1 MDMRVG
7 LYPLTGEPG
16 CGSGGTGTAL
26 KSGNSGSRLQA
37 VYNQGHA
44 SVVVLL
50 LADERLDPNI
60 TNQDGDTALILAADE
75 GQGSVVTLLL
85 ADDRVDPTITNQ
97 KGSTALIFAACEGHD
112 SAVVVLLAG
121 ERLDTNIA
129 NRMAPGH
136 SSVPLSMA
144 TPRW

>member
-16 CGSGGTGTAL
+16 CGSGGTGTAW

-60 TNQDGDTALILAADE
+60 ANQDGSRALTRAALNRYD
-75 GQGSVVTLLL
+75 SVVKLLL
-85 ADDRVDPTITNQ
+85 AD
-97 KGSTALIFAACEGHD
+97 
-112 SAVVVLLAG
+112 
-121 ERLDTNIA
+121 ERLDPNIA
-129 NRMAPGH
+129 DKSGITALWGTWGVGRRAAPW
-136 SSVPLSMA
+136 SRLA
-144 TPRW
+144 TSIESKKNSAHLHHL

>member
-16 CGSGGTGTAL
+16 CGSGGTGTAW

-60 TNQDGDTALILAADE
+60 AKKNGYTALISAALK
-75 GQGSVVTLLL
+75 GHAPVVTLLL
-85 ADDRVDPTITNQ
+85 ADGRVDPDLTNQ
-97 KGSTALIFAACEGHD
+97 YGRTAITCASLNRHD
-112 SAVVVLLAG
+112 SVVKLLLA
-121 ERLDTNIA
+121 DDAVWIN
-129 NRMAPGH
+129 
-136 SSVPLSMA
+136 
-144 TPRW
+144 